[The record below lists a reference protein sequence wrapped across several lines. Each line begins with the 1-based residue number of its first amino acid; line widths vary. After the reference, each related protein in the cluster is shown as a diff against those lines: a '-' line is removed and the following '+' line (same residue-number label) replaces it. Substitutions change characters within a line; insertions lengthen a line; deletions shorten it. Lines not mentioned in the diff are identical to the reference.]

1 MVHVTA
7 LTDIH
12 DSAERLNQE
21 CSCITL
27 DRAAV
32 QAAFLREAGDPDF
45 GGLLRGE
52 RQHLFSN
59 VSVFLSDHSLG
70 RMRRAVEAI
79 ETVAAQDGYLEA
91 VMAWA
96 PAIARIDHGPA
107 GIFMG
112 YDFHI
117 GTDGPRLIEIN
128 TNAGGALLNMVL
140 AGAQRACCANGAG
153 LRPAIPDADYGAAVV
168 RMFEEEWRLQR
179 GHGRPGRIAIVDDDP
194 EAQYLYPEFVLAQA
208 LFERH
213 GIAAVVADPAQLVHQ
228 EGRLVHEGKPVDL
241 VYNRL
246 VDFSLSNPKHAALRD
261 AYVGGNVVLTPN
273 PHVHARLADKRN
285 LTVIGDSVLLAAW
298 GTAPTDI
305 ELLGAVV
312 PKTILVTHE
321 NAGALWEAR
330 RRLFFKPAAGYG
342 SRAAYRGAKL
352 TRTVWAEILNGDY
365 VAQEFAP
372 PSQRMIRI
380 DGSDE
385 PRKMDVRLYAYRGKI
400 LLAAARLY
408 QGQTTN
414 FRTEGGGFAPVLPIP
429 EKDMADLGKCMTSAK
444 EQD

>member
-1 MVHVTA
+1 MVHVTTM
-7 LTDIH
+7 TDIR
-12 DSAERLNQE
+12 DAERLNQD

-45 GGLLRGE
+45 GALLRGD
-52 RQHLFSN
+52 RQYLFSN

-70 RMRRAVEAI
+70 RMRQTVQAI
-79 ETVAAQDGYLEA
+79 EAVAAQEGYLEA

-96 PAIARIDHGPA
+96 PVIARNDPGPA
-107 GIFMG
+107 GAFMG

-128 TNAGGALLNMVL
+128 TNAGGGLLNMVL
-140 AGAQRACCANGAG
+140 AGAQRACCATGAG
-153 LRPAIPDADYGAAVV
+153 LRSGIPDADLGAVV
-168 RMFEEEWRLQR
+168 VGMFEEEWRLQR
-179 GHGRPGRIAIVDDDP
+179 RHGGPERIAIVDDDP
-194 EAQYLYPEFVLAQA
+194 EAQYLYPEFILARA
-208 LFERH
+208 LLERH
-213 GIAAVVADPAQLVHQ
+213 GIAAVVADPAQLAHQ

-246 VDFSLSNPKHAALRD
+246 VDFSLSNPRHAALRD
-261 AYVGGNVVLTPN
+261 AYVAGNVVLTPN

-285 LTVIGDSVLLAAW
+285 LTVIGDPVRLAAW
-298 GTAPTDI
+298 GVAPTDI
-305 ELLGAVV
+305 EVLGAVV
-312 PKTILVTHE
+312 PKTTLVTHE
-321 NAGALWEAR
+321 NADDLWGAR
-330 RRLFFKPAAGYG
+330 RRLFFKPASGYG

-352 TRTVWAEILNGDY
+352 TRTVWAEIIGGDY
-365 VAQEFAP
+365 VAQEYAP
-372 PSQRMIRI
+372 PSQRMVRI
-380 DGSDE
+380 DGSDQ
-385 PRKMDVRLYAYRGKI
+385 PRKMDVRLYTYRGKV

-429 EKDMADLGKCMTSAK
+429 RKEVADPRKCGTPAS
-444 EQD
+444 ERD